1 MSEIKPDKSTST
13 LILSAYIQSEEIV
26 DVFNLLVKDIV
37 RCVLDAAKKSEDS
50 DAFVEMLDSSI
61 KSLSSFKDA
70 NTYLYLTKNTLSRIV
85 ADLEQ
90 TAAKRN

>member
-50 DAFVEMLDSSI
+50 DAFAEMLDRSI

-85 ADLEQ
+85 ADLER

>member
-1 MSEIKPDKSTST
+1 MSEINPEKSTSAM
-13 LILSAYIQSEEIV
+13 ILAAYIQSEEIV

-61 KSLSSFKDA
+61 KSLNSFKDA

>member
-1 MSEIKPDKSTST
+1 MSEINPDKPTSAM
-13 LILSAYIQSEEIV
+13 ILAAYIQSEEIV

-61 KSLSSFKDA
+61 KSLNSFKDA

-85 ADLEQ
+85 ADIEQ
-90 TAAKRN
+90 AAAKRN